1 MVVQRRCLLFFFR
14 IYWETV
20 IVAPFEVI
28 PPEEAVIVAV
38 PTVTAVASPVDEML
52 TTELGSDVHVQMAVI
67 SAVEPSL

>member
-1 MVVQRRCLLFFFR
+1 MVVQRRYLLFFR

-38 PTVTAVASPVDEML
+38 PTATAVASPVVEML
-52 TTELGSDVHVQMAVI
+52 TTELGSDVHVEMAVI
-67 SAVEPSL
+67 SAVDPSL

>member
-1 MVVQRRCLLFFFR
+1 MIVQRRYLLFFR

-38 PTVTAVASPVDEML
+38 PTAPAVASPVVEML
-52 TTELGSDVHVQMAVI
+52 TTELGSDVHVEMAVI
-67 SAVEPSL
+67 SAVDPSL